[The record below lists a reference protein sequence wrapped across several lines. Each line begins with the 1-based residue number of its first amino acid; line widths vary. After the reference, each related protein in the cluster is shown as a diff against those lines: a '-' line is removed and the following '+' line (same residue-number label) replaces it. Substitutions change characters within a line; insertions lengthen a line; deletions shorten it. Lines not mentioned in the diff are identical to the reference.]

1 MKIPMVDMLRGYR
14 PIQKETEEA
23 IKKVLEKAHF
33 ILGEEVNEFEKDFA
47 AFVGSK
53 HAISVASGT
62 DALRIAIIA
71 SGIGEG
77 DEVITTPFTFIATS
91 ETISQAGAK
100 VVFADILD
108 DGTYNIDPVSIE
120 KKITSK
126 TKAIIPV
133 HLYGH
138 PASMDEIMKIAQ
150 KHNLIVIEDCA
161 QSFTGK
167 YKYQGQWKQLGTIGN
182 CGTFS
187 FFPAKNLGAF
197 GDGGLITT
205 NDDKIAQKIKTI
217 RNHGSSQRYLYE
229 MEGYNSRLDTIQAA
243 ILKIRLKHVA
253 KWTEMRNE
261 VMKKYNAALKG
272 VCQTPIVKENCY
284 HSCNYYTIQFSSKE
298 ERDFVQAHLN
308 KQEIANQIYYPIC
321 LHLQK
326 AYEKLGYKRGDLPVC
341 EKIQDRVL
349 SLAMYPEISDEEIKI
364 ITSEVKEAV
373 NSFKK
378 AKV

>member
-1 MKIPMVDMLRGYR
+1 MKIQMVDMLRGYR

-23 IKKVLEKAHF
+23 IKNVLEKAHF
-33 ILGEEVNEFEKDFA
+33 ILGEDVAEFEKDFA
-47 AFVGSK
+47 NFIGCK

-91 ETISQAGAK
+91 ETISQAGARP
-100 VVFADILD
+100 VFADILD
-108 DGTYNIDPVSIE
+108 DGTYNIDPKSIE
-120 KKITSK
+120 EKITKK

-138 PASMDEIMKIAQ
+138 PADMDSIMKIAE
-150 KHNLIVIEDCA
+150 KHNLLVIEDCA

-167 YKYQGQWKQLGTIGN
+167 YKYHGEWKQLGNIGT

-205 NDDKIAQKIKTI
+205 NDDRIAQKIKTL

-243 ILKIRLKHVA
+243 ILRIRLKHVA
-253 KWTEMRNE
+253 RWTEMRNE
-261 VMKKYNAALKG
+261 VMKKYNSGLKD
-272 VCQTPIVKENCY
+272 VCRVPVVKDNCY
-284 HSCNYYTIQFSSKE
+284 HSCNYYTMQFSSKE
-298 ERDFVQAHLN
+298 ERDFVQQHLN
-308 KQEIANQIYYPIC
+308 KKEIANQIYYPIC

-326 AYEKLGYKRGDLPVC
+326 AYEKLGYRKGDLPVA
-341 EKIQDRVL
+341 ERIQDLVL
-349 SLAMYPEISDEEIKI
+349 SLPMYPELSDEEIKVI
-364 ITSEVKEAV
+364 NSEVKEAV
-373 NSFKK
+373 NSFRK